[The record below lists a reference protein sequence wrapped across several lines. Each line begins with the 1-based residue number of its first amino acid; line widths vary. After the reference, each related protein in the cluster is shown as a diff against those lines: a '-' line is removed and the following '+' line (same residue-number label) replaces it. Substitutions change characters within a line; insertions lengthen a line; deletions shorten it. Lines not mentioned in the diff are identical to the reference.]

1 LLGRQLSAAASAHQR
16 FGASKKRDSES
27 SLVAEA
33 AMAVRQSIGA
43 SINANLCA
51 VASPPK
57 TVWRGHSQ
65 SATLAVNKKH
75 FDRL

>member
-1 LLGRQLSAAASAHQR
+1 
-16 FGASKKRDSES
+16 
-27 SLVAEA
+27 
-33 AMAVRQSIGA
+33 MAVRQSIGV

-51 VASPPK
+51 VICSPK
-57 TVWRGHSQ
+57 TVWRGHPQ